1 MRQSTQ
7 GDISRKEVA
16 LLETIGN
23 LRAWQVAVIIAVW
36 VLGIAGA
43 FGVYQFTTRTDE
55 ASGEVLGEDQQ
66 LYSVATGDLVNEVS
80 VSGGLVFPN
89 REALDFG
96 IQGTVGRVLVSEG
109 DFVTE
114 GQTLA
119 ALDEESMANLE
130 KDIAQAE
137 LDLRDAGEA
146 LDKALAPYTALD
158 LARAEADVANAD
170 ADLKAKGD
178 DLAAML
184 TPSEHAVAQAEAK
197 VASAKVAV
205 SAAEAA
211 LESVKEPPSNHEFV
225 SARTRITNARAQV
238 AEAAEAL
245 RLLKEGPGEEALEE
259 ARLKIDSAQ
268 VSLRI
273 AKLDLFLLSDDWD
286 GKLGE
291 ERDMLEAARD
301 AYAAVFIRWLRIE
314 LTGAERDTEPDALLE
329 SWNADLST
337 LFIREDS
344 LHGVQVPPDD
354 PATRWNDPHVYVWT
368 HFYPGR
374 VFGTCESAASV
385 VGPCVKA
392 EMDEAWAVIGPL
404 EDSIRKLTIQ
414 EDKAV
419 TTSQL
424 AVTRAEGNLDQTK
437 KELVDLLADPDRI
450 DVEVSQAS
458 LNLAISVLQEAE
470 DDLVVLTAGP
480 DPNEIEDREVRI
492 VQAEVDLQQAE
503 ADLVDLTASP
513 DEIDVRAAEKRIV
526 LAEATLT
533 DAQEN
538 LAKVLT
544 GAGPYLVA
552 LREAEITASSAVLES
567 ARAALERATITAPWT
582 GVISKID
589 VEPGEQIAADS
600 LVFEIVD
607 ESVVEVQGMVDE
619 IDVLFVQEGQPV
631 SVTMDALPGRT
642 LSGVVSDIAAV
653 ADGEGGLITGERVT
667 AAGVVRYDIRIRV
680 ETPPGLSLPEG
691 LSALASVV
699 IREDRGVLLVPLD
712 ALYGSFDQPL
722 LRVMNNGVE
731 EERPVTL
738 GNSDDFWVVVESGVS
753 EGDVIIME
761 YRDPSEGFGGPG
773 GLFRGFGAGRFGGG
787 AANR

>member
-1 MRQSTQ
+1 M
-7 GDISRKEVA
+7 A

-43 FGVYQFTTRTDE
+43 FGVYQFTARTDDN
-55 ASGEVLGEDQQ
+55 GEVLGEDQQ
-66 LYSVATGDLVNEVS
+66 LYSVATGDLVNEVA

-89 REALDFG
+89 REEMDFG
-96 IQGTVGRVLVSEG
+96 VQGTVGRVFVDEG

-119 ALDEESMANLE
+119 VLDEESIANLE

-137 LDLRDAGEA
+137 LDLRDAREA

-158 LARAEADVANAD
+158 LARAESDVANAD
-170 ADLKAKGD
+170 ADLKSKGD

-184 TPSEHAVAQAEAK
+184 APSEHAVAQAEAK
-197 VASAKVAV
+197 VASARVAV

-211 LESVKEPPSNHEFV
+211 LESVKEPPSNHERV
-225 SARTRITNARAQV
+225 SARSGITNARALV
-238 AEAAEAL
+238 EEASEAL
-245 RLLKEGPGEEALEE
+245 RFLKEGPDEDALED

-314 LTGAERDTEPDALLE
+314 LTEAERDTEPDALLE

-337 LFIREDS
+337 LFVREDS

-374 VFGTCESAASV
+374 VFATCESAAAV
-385 VGPCVKA
+385 GGPCVKA

-404 EDSIRKLTIQ
+404 EDSIRKLTVQ

-419 TTSQL
+419 TNTQL
-424 AVTRAEGNLDQTK
+424 AVTRAEQNLDQAK
-437 KELVDLLADPDRI
+437 EELVDLMADPDRI
-450 DVEVSQAS
+450 DVEVKQAS
-458 LNLAISVLQEAE
+458 LNLAQSALQEAE
-470 DDLVVLTAGP
+470 DDLIVLMAGP
-480 DPNEIEDREVRI
+480 DPNEIEDRETRI
-492 VQAEVDLQQAE
+492 VQAKVDLRQAE
-503 ADLVDLTASP
+503 AELVDLTASP

-544 GAGPYLVA
+544 GADPYLVA
-552 LREAEITASSAVLES
+552 LREADITASSAVLES
-567 ARAALERATITAPWT
+567 AKSALGRTTIVAPWT
-582 GVISKID
+582 GVISKIE
-589 VEPGEQIAADS
+589 VEPGQQIGSDS
-600 LVFEIVD
+600 PVFEMVD

-619 IDVLFVQEGQPV
+619 IDVLFVREGQPV

-642 LSGVVSDIAAV
+642 LSGVVSNIAAV
-653 ADGEGGLITGERVT
+653 ADGQEGIITGERVT
-667 AAGVVRYDIRIRV
+667 ATGVVSYDISIRV
-680 ETPPGLSLPEG
+680 ETPPDLLLPEG

-712 ALYGSFDQPL
+712 AVYGSFERPV
-722 LRVMNNGVE
+722 LRVRNNGKE
-731 EERPVTL
+731 EDRPVTL

-773 GLFRGFGAGRFGGG
+773 GLFRGFGPGRLGGG
-787 AANR
+787 GGSR

>member
-1 MRQSTQ
+1 M
-7 GDISRKEVA
+7 A

-43 FGVYQFTTRTDE
+43 FGVYQFTTRTDDN
-55 ASGEVLGEDQQ
+55 GGDTLGEDQQ
-66 LYSVATGDLVNEVS
+66 LYSVATGDLVNKVS
-80 VSGGLVFPN
+80 VSGDLVFPN

-96 IQGTVGRVLVSEG
+96 VQGTVGRVLVVEG

-119 ALDEESMANLE
+119 VLDEESIANLE
-130 KDIAQAE
+130 KEIAQAE
-137 LDLRDAGEA
+137 LDLRDAREA

-158 LARAEADVANAD
+158 LARSESDVANSD
-170 ADLKAKGD
+170 ADLKSKRD

-184 TPSEHAVAQAEAK
+184 APSEHAVAQAEAK

-211 LESVKEPPSNHEFV
+211 LESVKEPPSNHERV
-225 SARTRITNARAQV
+225 SARSRITNARALV
-238 AEAAEAL
+238 EEASEAL
-245 RLLKEGPGEEALEE
+245 RFLREGPDEKALEE

-301 AYAAVFIRWLRIE
+301 AYATVFIKWLGIE
-314 LTGAERDTEPDALLE
+314 LTEAERDTEPDALLE

-374 VFGTCESAASV
+374 VFATCESAAAV
-385 VGPCVKA
+385 GGPCVKA

-419 TTSQL
+419 TSTQL
-424 AVTRAEGNLDQTK
+424 AVTRAEENLDQA
-437 KELVDLLADPDRI
+437 KEDLADLLADPDRI
-450 DVEVSQAS
+450 DVEVKQAS

-470 DDLVVLTAGP
+470 DDLVVLMAGTRPEQDRGPGDADRTGQGGPAAGRGGAGRPDGKPRRDRCEGGRKADRPGRGYSRRRTGDPCQGADGGRPIPRGPQRGRRNRVVCGPRIGQSRPGP
-480 DPNEIEDREVRI
+480 DDDSRTLDGRHLEDRG
-492 VQAEVDLQQAE
+492 
-503 ADLVDLTASP
+503 
-513 DEIDVRAAEKRIV
+513 RAR
-526 LAEATLT
+526 TT
-533 DAQEN
+533 DR
-538 LAKVLT
+538 
-544 GAGPYLVA
+544 
-552 LREAEITASSAVLES
+552 LR
-567 ARAALERATITAPWT
+567 
-582 GVISKID
+582 
-589 VEPGEQIAADS
+589 
-600 LVFEIVD
+600 
-607 ESVVEVQGMVDE
+607 
-619 IDVLFVQEGQPV
+619 
-631 SVTMDALPGRT
+631 
-642 LSGVVSDIAAV
+642 
-653 ADGEGGLITGERVT
+653 
-667 AAGVVRYDIRIRV
+667 
-680 ETPPGLSLPEG
+680 
-691 LSALASVV
+691 LASVRDGRR
-699 IREDRGVLLVPLD
+699 IGRRG
-712 ALYGSFDQPL
+712 
-722 LRVMNNGVE
+722 
-731 EERPVTL
+731 T
-738 GNSDDFWVVVESGVS
+738 
-753 EGDVIIME
+753 GD
-761 YRDPSEGFGGPG
+761 G
-773 GLFRGFGAGRFGGG
+773 
-787 AANR
+787 

>member
-1 MRQSTQ
+1 M
-7 GDISRKEVA
+7 A

-23 LRAWQVAVIIAVW
+23 LRAWQVAVIVAVW

-43 FGVYQFTTRTDE
+43 FGVYQFTARTDDNGGD
-55 ASGEVLGEDQQ
+55 ALGEDQQ

-80 VSGGLVFPN
+80 VSGVLVFPN

-96 IQGTVGRVLVSEG
+96 VQGTVGRVLVAEG

-119 ALDEESMANLE
+119 VLDEESIANLE

-137 LDLRDAGEA
+137 LDLRDAREA

-158 LARAEADVANAD
+158 LARAESDVANAD
-170 ADLKAKGD
+170 ADLKSRKD

-184 TPSEHAVAQAEAK
+184 APSEHAVAQAEAK

-211 LESVKEPPSNHEFV
+211 LESVKEPPSNHERV
-225 SARTRITNARAQV
+225 SARSRITNARALV
-238 AEAAEAL
+238 EEASEAL
-245 RLLKEGPGEEALEE
+245 RFLKEGPDEDALED

-301 AYAAVFIRWLRIE
+301 AYAAVFIKWLRVE
-314 LTGAERDTEPDALLE
+314 LTEAERDTEPDALLE

-337 LFIREDS
+337 LFVREDS

-374 VFGTCESAASV
+374 VFATCESAATV
-385 VGPCVKA
+385 GGPCVKA

-419 TTSQL
+419 TSTQL
-424 AVTRAEGNLDQTK
+424 AVTRAEESLDEA
-437 KELVDLLADPDRI
+437 KEDLADLLADPDRI
-450 DVEVSQAS
+450 DVEVKQAS

-470 DDLVVLTAGP
+470 DDLVVLMAGP
-480 DPNEIEDREVRI
+480 DPNEIEDRETRI
-492 VQAEVDLQQAE
+492 VQAKVDLRQTEAE
-503 ADLVDLTASP
+503 LVDLTASP

-533 DAQEN
+533 DARETMARI
-538 LAKVLT
+538 LE
-544 GAGPYLVA
+544 GADPYLVA
-552 LREAEITASSAVLES
+552 LREADITASSAALES
-567 ARAALERATITAPWT
+567 ARGALGQTTITAPWT

-589 VEPGEQIAADS
+589 VEPGEQIGADS
-600 LVFEIVD
+600 LVFEMVD

-619 IDVLFVQEGQPV
+619 IDVLFVRDGQPV

-642 LSGVVSDIAAV
+642 LSGVVSNIAAV
-653 ADGEGGLITGERVT
+653 ADGQEGIVFGERTTTGIVS
-667 AAGVVRYDIRIRV
+667 YDISIRV
-680 ETPPGLSLPEG
+680 ETPPDLSLPEG
-691 LSALASVV
+691 LSAHASVA

-712 ALYGSFDQPL
+712 AVYGSFDQPV
-722 LRVMNNGVE
+722 LRVMNNGKI

-738 GNSDDFWVVVESGVS
+738 GNSGDFWVVVESGVS
-753 EGDVIIME
+753 EGDVIKME

-773 GLFRGFGAGRFGGG
+773 GLFRGFGPGRLGGG
-787 AANR
+787 ATNR